1 MVKPSLSSESSS
13 GLVVYKSHAQALLE
27 AWWSFG
33 QTMRQH
39 VIPKVIGDLDLEFKD
54 FLALVAIHD
63 GALYPKLICTRLATN
78 PSDIS
83 RILEK
88 LEEKEL
94 VTRALDP
101 EDSRRIRVVLTAHG
115 LATLEHKRQ
124 AMAEHILKAVEDM
137 PANELERFANTMK
150 HLTDG
155 IKAQFK
161 DDTNQ

>member
-1 MVKPSLSSESSS
+1 MPSE
-13 GLVVYKSHAQALLE
+13 VVLGRNAHAQALLE

-33 QTMRQH
+33 QVMRQH
-39 VIPKVIGDLDLEFKD
+39 IMPKVIGQLDLDFKD
-54 FLALVAIHD
+54 FFALVAIHD
-63 GALYPKLICTRLATN
+63 GAIYPKLICSRLATN

-88 LEEKEL
+88 LEEKGL

-115 LATLEHKRQ
+115 LATLEHKRRS
-124 AMAEHILKAVEDM
+124 MAEHILKAVHGMSAD
-137 PANELERFANTMK
+137 ELERFASTMQ

-161 DDTNQ
+161 DEPNP